1 MEAKYAFWE
10 CISDGVEKYNQAE
23 KKTCSERQLPRTK
36 GNLFMETNKWWEEN
50 INLRDK
56 DRKIRN
62 RKSMLN
68 RQNVPSEEYTGLPKD
83 WRIYKKDI
91 MKMEVWFWFL
101 TYLQQ
106 HPFIQLAFRHQ
117 PWFQVW
123 TFLFLICRRTTS
135 KGTLPTSQ
143 KVRRMKNN
151 EENNYWFFLFF
162 YWLFSPF

>member
-1 MEAKYAFWE
+1 MLKFKKPCWKTTTRSWKDIGRESMEAKYAFWE

-23 KKTCSERQLPRTK
+23 KKNCSGRQLPRTK

-83 WRIYKKDI
+83 WGYTKK
-91 MKMEVWFWFL
+91 
-101 TYLQQ
+101 
-106 HPFIQLAFRHQ
+106 
-117 PWFQVW
+117 
-123 TFLFLICRRTTS
+123 TS
-135 KGTLPTSQ
+135 WKWKFDFGS
-143 KVRRMKNN
+143 
-151 EENNYWFFLFF
+151 
-162 YWLFSPF
+162 